1 MWLVGLLLTLSVA
14 ASDDKALS
22 IESEMMEAMGGRANW
37 EQARFVRF
45 TLVRG
50 NRTPIFSW
58 DRWTGQLRIESR
70 NAQGIPFVILMNVK
84 TRQGQAY
91 LDGRALEGKELSE
104 HVNLGYRMWAGG
116 TYWFLMPFKW
126 RDEGVVLAYDGE
138 ETIDGE
144 VYDRIHLSFDKRRPV
159 TRRPVLGLDQSK
171 DAPDGPVEVQ
181 ARGRSGARLSL
192 DGLASIRRP
201 PCRDGAH
208 RRRGGDPLRGHLL
221 RRLHASRDLH
231 LAQARRVPLNAP
243 FERTP
248 CLGLGDYGRFVY
260 SHVVSRRKC

>member
-144 VYDRIHLSFDKRRPV
+144 VYDRIHLSFDNVGRSPGDQYWAWVNRKTHLMDRWKFKLEGGAERVYRWTGWRRFG
-159 TRRPVLGLDQSK
+159 GLRVATERIGDEEEIRFEDIFFGDSMPREIFTSPK
-171 DAPDGPVEVQ
+171 PVEF
-181 ARGRSGARLSL
+181 
-192 DGLASIRRP
+192 P
-201 PCRDGAH
+201 
-208 RRRGGDPLRGHLL
+208 
-221 RRLHASRDLH
+221 
-231 LAQARRVPLNAP
+231 
-243 FERTP
+243 
-248 CLGLGDYGRFVY
+248 
-260 SHVVSRRKC
+260 